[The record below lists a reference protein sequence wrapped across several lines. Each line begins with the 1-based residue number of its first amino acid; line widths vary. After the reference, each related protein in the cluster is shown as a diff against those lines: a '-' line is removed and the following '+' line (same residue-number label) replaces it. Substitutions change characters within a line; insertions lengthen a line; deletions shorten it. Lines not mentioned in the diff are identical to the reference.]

1 MLTIK
6 QQLLEAIDR
15 APIADLE
22 STLTFLENRLTSQQP
37 DTNYPTRAVAILNQL
52 AQVNPCATIEDPI
65 AWQNEIRIDRPL
77 PGRDE

>member
-22 STLTFLENRLTSQQP
+22 STLTFLENRLALPQP
-37 DTNYPTRAVAILNQL
+37 DSNYPARAVSILKQL
-52 AQVNPCATIEDPI
+52 AQVNACATIEDPI
-65 AWQNEIRIDRPL
+65 AWQKEIRIDRPL
-77 PGRDE
+77 PGRDD